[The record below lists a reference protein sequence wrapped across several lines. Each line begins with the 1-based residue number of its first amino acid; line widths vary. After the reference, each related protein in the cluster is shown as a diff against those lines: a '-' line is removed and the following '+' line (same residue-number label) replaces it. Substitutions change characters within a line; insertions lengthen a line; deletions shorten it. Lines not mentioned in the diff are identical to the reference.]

1 MKNAMTANLDELRH
15 ALLKLHKTL
24 LDAQRIRYER
34 EHGRVESRGELLD
47 LVLRDASFEWL
58 RVLSALIA
66 GLDELAE
73 ADGDA
78 SAAPRNAGVE
88 MRGVIEKLRTLVRFE
103 GNPGFTDPYR
113 EIIEAVP
120 DALVAHV
127 QLSRL
132 LADFG
137 AAGGPPVAAPPEEPR
152 AASMPATL
160 IGALAFAADKHRNQR
175 RKDAEAS
182 PYINHPITLAKI
194 LVVEA
199 GVEDGAVLCA
209 AVLHDTIEDTETS
222 YPELA
227 GQFGREIADVVLE
240 VTDDKS
246 LPKAQRKQLQI
257 DHAPHLSRPARLVK
271 LADKIAN
278 LRDVADHPPSQWPLE
293 RRREY
298 FDWAKRVVDGIRGT
312 HDRLEAAF
320 DAAYARRP

>member
-1 MKNAMTANLDELRH
+1 MTATGSPDLDTLRH
-15 ALLKLHKTL
+15 ALLRLHKTL

-73 ADGDA
+73 AGEDA
-78 SAAPRNAGVE
+78 SAE
-88 MRGVIEKLRTLVRFE
+88 MRGVIDKLRTLVRFE
-103 GNPGFTDPYR
+103 GNRGFTDPYR

-137 AAGGPPVAAPPEEPR
+137 AAGGPPAAAPSR
-152 AASMPATL
+152 ADSMPAML
-160 IGALAFAADKHRNQR
+160 IGALEFAADKHRNQR

-182 PYINHPITLAKI
+182 PYINHPIMLAKI
-194 LVVEA
+194 LAIEG
-199 GVEDGAVLCA
+199 GVEEGTVLCA
-209 AVLHDTIEDTETS
+209 ALLHDTIEDTETT
-222 YPELA
+222 YEELA
-227 GQFGREIADVVLE
+227 EQFGREIADVVRE

-246 LPKAQRKQLQI
+246 LPKAERKQLQI
-257 DHAPHLSRPARLVK
+257 EHAPHLSRAAKLVK

-298 FDWAKRVVDGIRGT
+298 FDWAKRVVDGLRGT
-312 HDRLEAAF
+312 HARLEAAF